1 MRRSC
6 GPAGT
11 SSSANRP
18 SGLVRVPR
26 FVPTTDT
33 SALGMGAPLAAAVT
47 RPSTRPP
54 WAAASSAE
62 EAKPRAMTRAPG
74 MQLMRVFLW
83 RPASAEEHT
92 TAARR
97 AAESP
102 APGRS
107 YLWPGGLSRV
117 AAPPAGPDGN
127 AEADSRVPSSRRND
141 APPADRRAPADR
153 RSGTERRNGDRRS
166 TLALVTVERRSGDE
180 RRQHAER
187 RATGRRGGQER
198 RGQESAAEHIRNALQ
213 LIAEVADAREL
224 DDEHRRD
231 LDAALFRL
239 RFALD
244 RLETP
249 VGGTWGG
256 AAGR

>member
-1 MRRSC
+1 
-6 GPAGT
+6 
-11 SSSANRP
+11 
-18 SGLVRVPR
+18 VP
-26 FVPTTDT
+26 F
-33 SALGMGAPLAAAVT
+33 
-47 RPSTRPP
+47 
-54 WAAASSAE
+54 
-62 EAKPRAMTRAPG
+62 
-74 MQLMRVFLW
+74 
-83 RPASAEEHT
+83 
-92 TAARR
+92 
-97 AAESP
+97 
-102 APGRS
+102 
-107 YLWPGGLSRV
+107 
-117 AAPPAGPDGN
+117 
-127 AEADSRVPSSRRND
+127 SRRNES
-141 APPADRRAPADR
+141 PPADRRAPADR
-153 RSGTERRNGDRRS
+153 RSGTERRNGDRRG
-166 TLALVTVERRSGDE
+166 TLTLVTVERRSGEE

-256 AAGR
+256 AGGR